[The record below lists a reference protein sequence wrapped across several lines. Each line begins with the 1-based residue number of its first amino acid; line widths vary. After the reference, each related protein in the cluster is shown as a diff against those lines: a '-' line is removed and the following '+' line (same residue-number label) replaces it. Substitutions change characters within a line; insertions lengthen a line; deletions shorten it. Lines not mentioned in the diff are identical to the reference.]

1 MTQRATFMV
10 CLAFSSMV
18 HGAVQAAELGV
29 FASRAVWTV
38 LTAIGPEFEKN
49 SGHKLNTTTGLSAEF
64 VRRINSGE
72 AFDVIAAPPGSLVG
86 LIRGGK
92 ILPELADR
100 NCPLEVRRRG
110 ARWSDEAG
118 YRLGRKL

>member
-38 LTAIGPEFEKN
+38 LTAIGPEF
-49 SGHKLNTTTGLSAEF
+49 
-64 VRRINSGE
+64 
-72 AFDVIAAPPGSLVG
+72 
-86 LIRGGK
+86 GK
-92 ILPELADR
+92 IPDTSSTRRLA
-100 NCPLEVRRRG
+100 
-110 ARWSDEAG
+110 
-118 YRLGRKL
+118 